1 MTKQEFTERTG
12 LTVTND
18 EYVKIE
24 ELYYNAD
31 NMQKDQ
37 FCELYKQIHG
47 NELFQIL
54 SGKLLTSR
62 NANKIYQKEEDE
74 MIEFLTIKAAEHDD
88 DALEKKAREIC
99 PFGRKKTIQ
108 VKIDYALDLSSDDL
122 SYIRENLR

>member
-1 MTKQEFTERTG
+1 MTKQEFTDRTG
-12 LTVTND
+12 LTITND

-24 ELYYNAD
+24 ELYYSAD

-37 FCELYKQIHG
+37 FCELYKQIHE

-62 NANKIYQKEEDE
+62 KANKIYQREEDE

-88 DALEKKAREIC
+88 DELEKKARELC
-99 PFGRKKTIQ
+99 PCGRKKTIQ
-108 VKIDYALDLSSDDL
+108 IKIDNDIDLSQDDL

>member
-1 MTKQEFTERTG
+1 MTKQEFESRTG

-24 ELYYNAD
+24 ELYYSAD

-37 FCELYKQIHG
+37 FCELYKQIHE

-62 NANKIYQKEEDE
+62 KANKIYQREEDE

-88 DALEKKAREIC
+88 DELEKKARELC
-99 PFGRKKTIQ
+99 PCGRKKTIQ
-108 VKIDYALDLSSDDL
+108 IKIDNDIDLSQDDL

>member
-1 MTKQEFTERTG
+1 MTKQEFTDRTG
-12 LTVTND
+12 LTITND

-24 ELYYNAD
+24 ELYYSAD

-37 FCELYKQIHG
+37 FCELYKQIHE

-62 NANKIYQKEEDE
+62 KANKIYQREEDE

-88 DALEKKAREIC
+88 DELEKKAREIC
-99 PFGRKKTIQ
+99 PYGRKKTILI
-108 VKIDYALDLSSDDL
+108 KIDNDIDLSQDDL

>member
-18 EYVKIE
+18 EYVMIE
-24 ELYYNAD
+24 ELYYSAD

-62 NANKIYQKEEDE
+62 KANKIYQKEEDE

-108 VKIDYALDLSSDDL
+108 IKIDYALDLSSDDL

>member
-37 FCELYKQIHG
+37 FCELYKQIHD

-62 NANKIYQKEEDE
+62 KANNIYQKEEDE

-88 DALEKKAREIC
+88 DALEKKAREIS
-99 PFGRKKTIQ
+99 PWGRKVTIKI
-108 VKIDYALDLSSDDL
+108 KIDNDIDLSPDDL

>member
-24 ELYYNAD
+24 ELYYSAD

-62 NANKIYQKEEDE
+62 KANKIYQKEEDE

-88 DALEKKAREIC
+88 DELEKKAREIC
-99 PFGRKKTIQ
+99 PFGRRKTIHI
-108 VKIDYALDLSSDDL
+108 KIDNDIDLSSDDL